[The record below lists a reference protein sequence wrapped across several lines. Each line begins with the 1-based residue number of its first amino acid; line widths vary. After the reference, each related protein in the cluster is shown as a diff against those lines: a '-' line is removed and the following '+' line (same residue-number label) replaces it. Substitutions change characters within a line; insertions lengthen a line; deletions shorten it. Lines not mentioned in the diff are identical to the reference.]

1 MLPMSSVTTI
11 AMGTAVK
18 GRDKYVDFIR
28 AFSLLVVVA
37 WHWVFTIIV
46 WDDDGPHASNPLGF
60 TTGLWV
66 LTWAFQ
72 VMPLFFYVGGY
83 GHLRSWD
90 RARDRGQSIWTLVGS
105 RLKRLAVPT
114 LMLLGVW
121 IVIGI
126 VVSAALDWTWTWRAV
141 KLVVSPLWFMGV
153 YLMLVLALPVA
164 IWLHERFDT
173 IVLVTLAGIAGL
185 VDVFRFRYDVPELG
199 WINMIVVWGLCHQ
212 LGFFY
217 ERIVTSRR
225 TVDWTLLIG
234 GGLALAALVSSGL
247 YPGSMVGVPGE
258 TSNMAPPTVCIV
270 ALVLLQAGIL
280 EIIRPAFEMRLE
292 RLTWAR
298 VSDVINRFALPVFL
312 FHTTGMALYR
322 AINYVIFG
330 NRTDVREPDLLWW
343 ITRPLA
349 FIGPLLC
356 TLPVIYLFGRRWVT
370 RPRPPTFATTSVPSP
385 S

>member
-1 MLPMSSVTTI
+1 MLPMSNVTTTAI
-11 AMGTAVK
+11 GTKVR

-46 WDDDGPHASNPLGF
+46 WEDDGPHASNPLGF

-66 LTWAFQ
+66 ATWVFQ

-83 GHLRSWD
+83 GHLRSWES
-90 RARDRGQSIWTLVGS
+90 ARDRGQSIWTLVGV

-114 LMLLGVW
+114 LALLGVW
-121 IVIGI
+121 VVIGI
-126 VVSAALDWTWTWRAV
+126 IVSTIWDWAWTWRAIR
-141 KLVVSPLWFMGV
+141 LVVSPLWFMGV
-153 YLMLVLALPVA
+153 YLMLVLILPVA
-164 IWLHERFDT
+164 LWLHQRFDS

-185 VDVFRFRYDVPELG
+185 VDVARFRYDMPELG

-217 ERIVTSRR
+217 ERIVASRR

-234 GGLALAALVSSGL
+234 GAFALAALVGSGL

-280 EIIRPAFEMRLE
+280 EIIRPAIAPRLE
-292 RLTWAR
+292 QPGWAQ
-298 VSDVINRFALPVFL
+298 VSDVINRFALPLFL
-312 FHTTGMALYR
+312 FHSTGMALYR
-322 AINYVIFG
+322 ALNYVIFG
-330 NRTDVREPDLLWW
+330 NRTDVREPDPLWW
-343 ITRPLA
+343 LTRPLA

-370 RPRPPTFATTSVPSP
+370 RQPQPSASTTKLASPT
-385 S
+385 

>member
-1 MLPMSSVTTI
+1 MLPMSSVTTT
-11 AMGTAVK
+11 ATGTAVK

-37 WHWVFTIIV
+37 WHWVFTILV
-46 WDDDGPHASNPLGF
+46 WEDDGPHASNPLGF

-83 GHLRSWD
+83 GHLRSWEK
-90 RARDRGQSIWTLVGS
+90 ARDRGQSIWTLVGV

-114 LMLLGVW
+114 LALLGVW
-121 IVIGI
+121 IIIGA
-126 VVSAALDWTWTWRAV
+126 VVSAVFDWAWTWQAV

-153 YLMLVLALPVA
+153 YLMLVLVLPVA
-164 IWLHERFDT
+164 IWLHTRFDT

-185 VDVFRFRYDVPELG
+185 VDVFRFRYDVAELG

-258 TSNMAPPTVCIV
+258 TSNMAPPTVCII

-280 EIIRPAFEMRLE
+280 EIIRPAIQLRLE
-292 RLTWAR
+292 RPTWAR

-322 AINYVIFG
+322 GINYVVFG

-343 ITRPLA
+343 LTRPLA

-370 RPRPPTFATTSVPSP
+370 RPRPPTFATTNVPSP

>member
-1 MLPMSSVTTI
+1 MLPMSSVTTT
-11 AMGTAVK
+11 ATGTAVK

-46 WDDDGPHASNPLGF
+46 WEDDGPHASNPLGF

-83 GHLRSWD
+83 GHLRSWEK
-90 RARDRGQSIWTLVGS
+90 ARDRGQSIWTLVGS

-121 IVIGI
+121 LVIGV
-126 VVSAALDWTWTWRAV
+126 VVSATLDWTWTWRAV

-153 YLMLVLALPVA
+153 YLMLVLVLPGA
-164 IWLHERFDT
+164 IWLHTRFDT

-185 VDVFRFRYDVPELG
+185 VDVGRFRYDVPELG
-199 WINMIVVWGLCHQ
+199 WINMIIVWGLCHQ

-234 GGLALAALVSSGL
+234 GGLGLAALVGSGL

-270 ALVLLQAGIL
+270 ALVLLQAGML
-280 EIIRPAFEMRLE
+280 EIIRPTIQLRLE
-292 RLTWAR
+292 RPTWAR
-298 VSDVINRFALPVFL
+298 VSEVINRFALPVFL

-322 AINYVIFG
+322 ALNYVIFG
-330 NRTDVREPDLLWW
+330 NRTDVRQPDVLWW
-343 ITRPLA
+343 LSRPLA

-356 TLPVIYLFGRRWVT
+356 TLPVIYMFGRRWVT
-370 RPRPPTFATTSVPSP
+370 RQRPPTFATTNVPSP

>member
-1 MLPMSSVTTI
+1 MSSVTTT
-11 AMGTAVK
+11 ATGTAVK
-18 GRDKYVDFIR
+18 GRDRYVDFIR

-37 WHWVFTIIV
+37 WHWVFTILV
-46 WDDDGPHASNPLGF
+46 WEDDGPHASNPLGF

-83 GHLRSWD
+83 GHLRSWEK
-90 RARDRGQSIWTLVGS
+90 ARDRGQSIWTLVGV

-114 LMLLGVW
+114 LVLLGVW
-121 IVIGI
+121 IIIGA
-126 VVSAALDWTWTWRAV
+126 VVSTVFDWAWTWQAV

-153 YLMLVLALPVA
+153 YLMLVLVLPVA
-164 IWLHERFDT
+164 IWLHTRFDT

-185 VDVFRFRYDVPELG
+185 VDVFRFRYDVAELG

-258 TSNMAPPTVCIV
+258 TSNMAPPTVCII
-270 ALVLLQAGIL
+270 ALVLLQAGTL
-280 EIIRPAFEMRLE
+280 EIIRPAIQLRLG
-292 RLTWAR
+292 RPTWVR

-322 AINYVIFG
+322 AINYVVFG

-343 ITRPLA
+343 LTRPLA

-370 RPRPPTFATTSVPSP
+370 RPRPPTFATTNIPSP

>member
-1 MLPMSSVTTI
+1 MLPMSSVTTT
-11 AMGTAVK
+11 ATGTAVK

-37 WHWVFTIIV
+37 WHWVFTILV
-46 WDDDGPHASNPLGF
+46 WEDDGPHASNPLGF

-83 GHLRSWD
+83 GHLRSWEK
-90 RARDRGQSIWTLVGS
+90 ARDRGQSIWTLVGV

-114 LMLLGVW
+114 LGLLGVW
-121 IVIGI
+121 IIIGA
-126 VVSAALDWTWTWRAV
+126 VVSAVFDWAWTWQAV

-153 YLMLVLALPVA
+153 YLMLVLVLPVA
-164 IWLHERFDT
+164 IWLHTRFDT

-185 VDVFRFRYDVPELG
+185 VDVFRFRYDVAELG

-258 TSNMAPPTVCIV
+258 TSNMAPPTVCII

-280 EIIRPAFEMRLE
+280 EIIRPAIQLRLE
-292 RLTWAR
+292 RPTWAR

-322 AINYVIFG
+322 GINYVVFG

-343 ITRPLA
+343 LTRPLA

-370 RPRPPTFATTSVPSP
+370 RPRPPTFATTNVPSP

>member
-1 MLPMSSVTTI
+1 MLPMSSVTTT
-11 AMGTAVK
+11 ATGTAVK

-46 WDDDGPHASNPLGF
+46 WEDDGPHASNPLGF

-83 GHLRSWD
+83 GHLRSWE
-90 RARDRGQSIWTLVGS
+90 RARDRGQSIWTLVGV
-105 RLKRLAVPT
+105 RLKRLAIPA
-114 LMLLGVW
+114 LALLGVW
-121 IVIGI
+121 ILIGI
-126 VVSAALDWTWTWRAV
+126 IVSAVWDWAWTWQAV

-153 YLMLVLALPVA
+153 YLMLVLTLPTAL
-164 IWLHERFDT
+164 WLHERFDT

-185 VDVFRFRYDVPELG
+185 VDVVRFRYDVPAIGLV
-199 WINMIVVWGLCHQ
+199 NMIVVWGLCHQ

-217 ERIVTSRR
+217 DRIVAARR

-234 GGLALAALVSSGL
+234 GALALAALVGSGL

-280 EIIRPAFEMRLE
+280 EIARPAMEVRLE
-292 RLTWAR
+292 RPGWERT
-298 VSDVINRFALPVFL
+298 SDVINRFALPLFL
-312 FHTTGMALYR
+312 FHTTGLALYR
-322 AINYVIFG
+322 AINYIIFG
-330 NRTDVREPDLLWW
+330 NRADMRRPDPLWW
-343 ITRPLA
+343 LTRPLA

-356 TLPVIYLFGRRWVT
+356 TLPVIYLFGRKWVT
-370 RPRPPTFATTSVPSP
+370 RERRTAVVATNVPSP

>member
-1 MLPMSSVTTI
+1 MLPMSSVTTT
-11 AMGTAVK
+11 ATGTAVK

-46 WDDDGPHASNPLGF
+46 WEDDGPHASNPLGF

-83 GHLRSWD
+83 GHLRSWEK
-90 RARDRGQSIWTLVGS
+90 ARDRGQSIWTLVGV

-153 YLMLVLALPVA
+153 YLMLVLVLPAA
-164 IWLHERFDT
+164 IWLHVRFDT

-185 VDVFRFRYDVPELG
+185 VDVGRFRYDLPELG

-258 TSNMAPPTVCIV
+258 TSNMAPPTVCII

-280 EIIRPAFEMRLE
+280 EIIRPAIQLRLE
-292 RLTWAR
+292 RPAWER

-322 AINYVIFG
+322 AIDYVIFG
-330 NRTDVREPDLLWW
+330 NRTDVRQPDLLWW
-343 ITRPLA
+343 LTRPLA

-370 RPRPPTFATTSVPSP
+370 RQRPASFATSNVPSP

>member
-1 MLPMSSVTTI
+1 MLPMSSVTTT
-11 AMGTAVK
+11 ATGTAVK

-46 WDDDGPHASNPLGF
+46 WEDDGPHASNPLGF

-83 GHLRSWD
+83 GHLRSWEK
-90 RARDRGQSIWTLVGS
+90 ARDRGQSIWTLVGV

-114 LMLLGVW
+114 FALLGVW

-126 VVSAALDWTWTWRAV
+126 AVSAVWDWTWTWQAI

-153 YLMLVLALPVA
+153 YLMLVLILPAAL
-164 IWLHERFDT
+164 WLHERFDT

-185 VDVFRFRYDVPELG
+185 VDVVRFRYDLPAFGL
-199 WINMIVVWGLCHQ
+199 INMIVVWGLCHQ

-217 ERIVTSRR
+217 DRIVSARR

-234 GGLALAALVSSGL
+234 GALALAALVSSGL

-270 ALVLLQAGIL
+270 ALVLLQAGML
-280 EIIRPAFEMRLE
+280 EIIRPALQPRLE
-292 RLTWAR
+292 RPRWER
-298 VSDVINRFALPVFL
+298 VNDVINRFALPLFL

-330 NRTDVREPDLLWW
+330 NRTDLRRPDLLWW
-343 ITRPLA
+343 LTRPLA

-356 TLPVIYLFGRRWVT
+356 TLPVIYLFGRKWVT
-370 RPRPPTFATTSVPSP
+370 RERPASIVATNVPSP

>member
-1 MLPMSSVTTI
+1 MAT
-11 AMGTAVK
+11 GTVVR
-18 GRDKYVDFIR
+18 GRDVYVDFIR

-37 WHWVFTIIV
+37 WHWVFTIIL
-46 WDDDGPHASNPLGF
+46 WEDDGPHASNPLGF

-83 GHLRSWD
+83 GHLRSWE
-90 RARDRGQSIWTLVGS
+90 RARDRGQSIWTLVGA
-105 RLKRLAVPT
+105 RLRRLAVPT
-114 LMLLGVW
+114 LVLLGVW

-126 VVSAALDWTWTWRAV
+126 VVSAVFDWAWTGRAI
-141 KLVVSPLWFMGV
+141 KLVISPLWFMGV
-153 YLMLVLALPVA
+153 YLMLVLILPAAL
-164 IWLHERFDT
+164 WLHQRFDT

-185 VDVFRFRYDVPELG
+185 VDVARFRYDLPEIG

-217 ERIVTSRR
+217 DRIVTSRR

-234 GGLALAALVSSGL
+234 GGLALAALVASGL

-280 EIIRPAFEMRLE
+280 EIIRPAISVRLA
-292 RLTWAR
+292 RPRWAQM
-298 VSDVINRFALPVFL
+298 SDVINRFALPLFL

-322 AINYVIFG
+322 ALNYVIFG
-330 NRTDVREPDLLWW
+330 NRTDVRQPDLLWW
-343 ITRPLA
+343 LSRPLA
-349 FIGPLLC
+349 FVGPLLC

-370 RPRPPTFATTSVPSP
+370 RQRPTMSVATNLPSP
-385 S
+385 G

>member
-1 MLPMSSVTTI
+1 MSNVTTTAI
-11 AMGTAVK
+11 GTRVR

-46 WDDDGPHASNPLGF
+46 WEDDGPHASNPLGF

-66 LTWAFQ
+66 ATWVFQ

-83 GHLRSWD
+83 GHLRSWES
-90 RARDRGQSIWTLVGS
+90 ARDRGQSIWTLVGV
-105 RLKRLAVPT
+105 RLRRLAVPT
-114 LMLLGVW
+114 LALLCTWV
-121 IVIGI
+121 VIGI
-126 VVSAALDWTWTWRAV
+126 IVSAIWDWAWTWRAV
-141 KLVVSPLWFMGV
+141 RLVVSPLWFMGV
-153 YLMLVLALPVA
+153 YLMLVLILPAAL
-164 IWLHERFDT
+164 WLHQRFDS

-185 VDVFRFRYDVPELG
+185 VDVARFRYDMPELG

-234 GGLALAALVSSGL
+234 GGFALAALVGSGL

-280 EIIRPAFEMRLE
+280 EIIRPAIAPRLE
-292 RLTWAR
+292 RPGWAR
-298 VSDVINRFALPVFL
+298 ASDVINRFALPLFL
-312 FHTTGMALYR
+312 FHSTGMALYR

-330 NRTDVREPDLLWW
+330 NRTDVRQPDPLWW
-343 ITRPLA
+343 LTRPLA

-356 TLPVIYLFGRRWVT
+356 TLPVIYLFGRKWVT
-370 RPRPPTFATTSVPSP
+370 RQPQPSMTTTKLASPT
-385 S
+385 

>member
-1 MLPMSSVTTI
+1 
-11 AMGTAVK
+11 
-18 GRDKYVDFIR
+18 
-28 AFSLLVVVA
+28 
-37 WHWVFTIIV
+37 
-46 WDDDGPHASNPLGF
+46 
-60 TTGLWV
+60 
-66 LTWAFQ
+66 
-72 VMPLFFYVGGY
+72 
-83 GHLRSWD
+83 
-90 RARDRGQSIWTLVGS
+90 
-105 RLKRLAVPT
+105 
-114 LMLLGVW
+114 
-121 IVIGI
+121 
-126 VVSAALDWTWTWRAV
+126 
-141 KLVVSPLWFMGV
+141 
-153 YLMLVLALPVA
+153 VA
-164 IWLHERFDT
+164 IWLHTRFDT

-185 VDVFRFRYDVPELG
+185 VDVFRFRYDIPELG

-225 TVDWTLLIG
+225 TVDWTLLLG

-258 TSNMAPPTVCIV
+258 TSNMAPPTVCII
-270 ALVLLQAGIL
+270 ALVFLQAGIL
-280 EIIRPAFEMRLE
+280 EIIRPGFQVRLE
-292 RLTWAR
+292 RPAWAR

-312 FHTTGMALYR
+312 FHTTGLALYR

>member
-1 MLPMSSVTTI
+1 MLPMSSVTTT
-11 AMGTAVK
+11 ATGTAVK

-46 WDDDGPHASNPLGF
+46 WEDDGPHASNPLGF

-83 GHLRSWD
+83 GHLRSWEK
-90 RARDRGQSIWTLVGS
+90 ARDRGQSIWTLVGS
-105 RLKRLAVPT
+105 RLRRLAVPT
-114 LMLLGVW
+114 FVLLGVW
-121 IVIGI
+121 IIIGA
-126 VVSAALDWTWTWRAV
+126 VVSAVFDWAWTWQAV
-141 KLVVSPLWFMGV
+141 KLVVSPLWFMGI
-153 YLMLVLALPVA
+153 YLMLVLVLPAA
-164 IWLHERFDT
+164 IWLHARFDT

-185 VDVFRFRYDVPELG
+185 VDVFRFRYDVPELA

-258 TSNMAPPTVCIV
+258 TSNMAPPTVCII

-280 EIIRPAFEMRLE
+280 EIIRPSIQVRLE
-292 RLTWAR
+292 RPTWER
-298 VSDVINRFALPVFL
+298 VSDVINRFALPLFL

-330 NRTDVREPDLLWW
+330 NRTDVREPDVLWW
-343 ITRPLA
+343 LTRPLA

-370 RPRPPTFATTSVPSP
+370 RPRPPTFATTNVPSP